1 MQQFLLG
8 FYVLFFATGFMGA
21 TALFLLAMRVRSRVV
36 RILLAFQL
44 IFLPAMALVLVYI
57 YLAGTPGG
65 IDPGVATMLE
75 VILAGLN
82 AVLFALVFLSVR
94 RVLPPSARR
103 RKLPAVAEILA
114 GLVVVRSVV
123 NMVLVAAAGSGEGLF
138 PGPAGMEAWML
149 GGLILTGLAMATFG
163 VTVRGP
169 FNPQEPRTVRPLVRA
184 YGLCTIVFAPTGL
197 VEYAIASAGLPW
209 LPSIQ
214 LDHLFYLTWNIIS
227 MSAAI
232 RIFRP
237 GEQESPTSTPV
248 PRERIAALNLSA
260 REVEMAVLIG
270 RGLSNKQIAAELFIS
285 PATVRTHIYNLYQKT
300 GAGNRV
306 ELLNKLR
313 E

>member
-1 MQQFLLG
+1 MQQILLG

-21 TALFLLAMRVRSRVV
+21 TALLLLAMRVRSRIV

-57 YLAGTPGG
+57 YLASTPGG
-65 IDPGVATMLE
+65 IDPGVATVLE

-94 RVLPPSARR
+94 LVAPPSTR
-103 RKLPAVAEILA
+103 RKGMPAAAEILA
-114 GLVVVRSVV
+114 ALVVVRSVV
-123 NMVLVAAAGSGEGLF
+123 NMVLVAAAGSGEGLL
-138 PGPAGMEAWML
+138 PGPAGMEAWIL
-149 GGLILTGLAMATFG
+149 SGLVLTGLAMAVFG
-163 VTVRGP
+163 ITVRGR
-169 FNPQEPRTVRPLVRA
+169 FNTQEPRMVRPLVRA

-197 VEYAIASAGLPW
+197 VEYAIAAAGLPW
-209 LPSIQ
+209 LPAIQ

-232 RIFRP
+232 RLFRP
-237 GEQESPTSTPV
+237 GEQETPASALV
-248 PRERIAALNLSA
+248 PRERIAALNLSP
-260 REVEMAVLIG
+260 REVEMALLIG
-270 RGLSNKQIAAELFIS
+270 RGLSNKQIATELFIS

-306 ELLNKLR
+306 ELLNMLR
-313 E
+313 Q